1 MLYTLT
7 FNPAVDLVMKIDEV
21 HLGELNRVQKDE
33 YVAGGKGINMS
44 VLLKRLGHDNIA
56 SGFIGGFTGAFVRE
70 SLEKEGVQTAFHEL
84 AGVTRI
90 NVKLHAAQETELNAN
105 GPMVSQADV
114 VELMAYFER
123 VLQAGDVVF
132 LAGNA
137 APGMTSE
144 HYVQVAELCQ
154 AKGALFVLDSNKT
167 LLTACLPQRPF
178 LIKPNAQELSEIFN
192 TRIDSLEDVI
202 ENARQLQALGAQN
215 VIVSLGG
222 DGAVLVTD
230 RQEVYRSS
238 VPSGTVVNS
247 VGAGDS
253 MVAGFMAKY
262 IETQDYAQSLRQ
274 GAACGSATAFSVGIA
289 QAELALALMD
299 EIQIQRIGEVS

>member
-1 MLYTLT
+1 MLYTIT
-7 FNPAVDLVMKIDEV
+7 FNPAVDLVMKTDVV

-56 SGFIGGFTGAFVRE
+56 TGFIGGFTGAFVRE
-70 SLEKEGVQTAFHEL
+70 SLENEGVQTAFHQL
-84 AGVTRI
+84 DAITRI

-105 GPMVSQADV
+105 GPTVTEADV
-114 VELMAYFER
+114 AELMAYFDQNL
-123 VLQAGDVVF
+123 VAGDVVF

-137 APGMTSE
+137 APGMTSD
-144 HYVQVAELCQ
+144 HYVKVAELCRV
-154 AKGALFVLDSNKT
+154 KEALFVLDSNKT

-178 LIKPNAQELSEIFN
+178 LIKPNAQELSEIFE
-192 TRIDSLEDVI
+192 TPVDTLDDVI
-202 ENARQLQALGAQN
+202 ANARKLQTLGAQN

-222 DGAVLVTD
+222 EGAVLVTD
-230 RQEVYRSS
+230 SQEIFRSS
-238 VPSGTVVNS
+238 VPQGTVVNS

-262 IETQDYAQSLRQ
+262 IESKDYAQSLRQ

-289 QAELALALMD
+289 EAELAMSLVD
-299 EIQIQRIGEVS
+299 EIQIKRIGEES

>member
-1 MLYTLT
+1 MLYTIT
-7 FNPAVDLVMKIDEV
+7 FNPAVDLVMRTDEV

-56 SGFIGGFTGAFVRE
+56 TGFIGGFTGAFVRE

-84 AGVTRI
+84 DAITRI
-90 NVKLHAAQETELNAN
+90 NVKLHAAEETELNAN
-105 GPMVSQADV
+105 GPTVSEADIAG
-114 VELMAYFER
+114 LLAYFER
-123 VLQAGDVVF
+123 VLTAGDVVF

-144 HYVQVAELCQ
+144 HYVEVAKLCQ
-154 AKGALFVLDSNKT
+154 AKDAWFVLDSNKQ
-167 LLTACLPQRPF
+167 LLTACLPYRPF
-178 LIKPNAQELSEIFN
+178 LIKPNAQELSEIFE
-192 TRIDSLEDVI
+192 TPVVSLEEVI
-202 ENARQLQALGAQN
+202 ANARKLQVLGAQN

-222 DGAVLVTD
+222 AGAVLVTHS
-230 RQEVYRSS
+230 QEVYQSI
-238 VPSGTVVNS
+238 VPAGTVINS

-262 IETQDYAQSLRQ
+262 IETQDYGESLRQ

-289 QAELALALMD
+289 EAALAVALVSD
-299 EIQIQRIGEVS
+299 IQIKRIGEAS